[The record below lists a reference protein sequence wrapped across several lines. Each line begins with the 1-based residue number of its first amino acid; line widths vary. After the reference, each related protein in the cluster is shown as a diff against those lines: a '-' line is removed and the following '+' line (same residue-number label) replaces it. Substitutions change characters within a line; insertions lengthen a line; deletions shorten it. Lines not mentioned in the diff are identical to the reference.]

1 MTLIARRLEQPFESE
16 NAMNQS
22 SNRDVR
28 ELRAERER
36 SETWDML
43 KRLAM
48 MLLMA
53 AITDQFNK
61 KRR

>member
-16 NAMNQS
+16 NAMNQP

>member
-1 MTLIARRLEQPFESE
+1 
-16 NAMNQS
+16 MNQS

>member
-1 MTLIARRLEQPFESE
+1 VTLIARRLEQPFESE
-16 NAMNQS
+16 NAMNQP